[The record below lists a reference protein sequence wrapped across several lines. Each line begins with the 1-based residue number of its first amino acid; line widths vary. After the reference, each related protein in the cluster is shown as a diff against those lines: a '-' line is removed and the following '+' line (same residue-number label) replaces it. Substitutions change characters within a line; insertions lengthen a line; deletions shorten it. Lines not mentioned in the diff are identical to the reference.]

1 MIFVE
6 LIEKNEKKAIINN
19 YQMSLTYNR
28 VGQTLWV
35 SCHSL
40 CEMWPYSELFWSAF
54 SYIWT

>member
-40 CEMWPYSELFWSAF
+40 CEM
-54 SYIWT
+54 